1 MRLQI
6 EHKGTIMT
14 NESRTFILTVAIS
27 VMVFLWLMTV
37 AITTHR
43 STIACV
49 ENGGER
55 KPGLYCKL
63 GSI

>member
-1 MRLQI
+1 
-6 EHKGTIMT
+6 MT